1 MIYKYLLEIKYRLFF
16 SFTAWSF
23 TMLTCYYFKETLLYV
38 FIKSSFKL
46 NNNLLY
52 FLTTDIA
59 EIFLAY
65 FQLSYYIA
73 NQITLIFL
81 FYQIFIF
88 LSAGLY
94 IFEYV
99 YLKTIIIMTALCWI
113 LSIFVLNN
121 VIFPFSWDFFLK
133 FQEYLSFQSLAFY
146 FEVRLN
152 EYLNFYKSMYYICN
166 VIYQAIIIFFIFLDV
181 FKTNLLIIKKF
192 RKVFYFLFFIFSTFL
207 TPPEVVYQLVTGFCI
222 VITYELITLFII
234 FRAELTKF

>member
-1 MIYKYLLEIKYRLFF
+1 VCLRLAIPAALIMISKTPNLL
-16 SFTAWSF
+16 
-23 TMLTCYYFKETLLYV
+23 
-38 FIKSSFKL
+38 IKSKSQIFPSTVFMLLSFL
-46 NNNLLY
+46 
-52 FLTTDIA
+52 
-59 EIFLAY
+59 EVM
-65 FQLSYYIA
+65 
-73 NQITLIFL
+73 LIFL

-99 YLKTIIIMTALCWI
+99 YLKTVIIMTVLCWT

-121 VIFPFSWDFFLK
+121 FIFPFSWDFFLK

-146 FEVRLN
+146 FEVKLN
-152 EYLNFYKSMYYICN
+152 EYLSFYKSMYYICN

-207 TPPEVVYQLVTGFCI
+207 TPPDVVYQLATGLCI
-222 VITYELITLFII
+222 VIIYELVTLFII
-234 FRAELTKF
+234 LRTELTKF